1 MVHEIKEMLTMK
13 TVKQFVFIVF
23 FALFPIASAY
33 AQQKLTVRNSETGES
48 FEVEIPDGLTITAD
62 GWTDSVEVYRER
74 ARQGD
79 VEAYRKLARCYEDGV
94 GVEANFINMMYL
106 YEQADYM
113 DGKQDRYY
121 FRKSRLGQMLED
133 IDRKYQDNDS
143 IGAAE
148 ILMQIYNEWPSFL
161 WMMNVMNVENEN
173 EQKHPLEPEVQKRD
187 KVARFVMV
195 SLVADSAYSDAYICE
210 LEEVAAYAP
219 MVYNKLGGIYMGRMD
234 IDRAIG
240 YFRKADEYAM
250 LNREGAKGLLECY
263 RMKMGKGE
271 KACDDME
278 LSRLRCLSE
287 HLKGADAD

>member
-1 MVHEIKEMLTMK
+1 MK
-13 TVKQFVFIVF
+13 TVKQFVCWAF
-23 FALFPIASAY
+23 FALVSINSAY
-33 AQQKLTVRNSETGES
+33 AQQKLAVSNSETGES
-48 FEVEIPDGLTITAD
+48 FEVEIPDSLTITAD
-62 GWTDSVEVYRER
+62 GWPDSVEVYRER
-74 ARQGD
+74 ARQGE
-79 VEAYRKLARCYEDGV
+79 VEAYRKLAWCYEDGV

-173 EQKHPLEPEVQKRD
+173 EQKHLLEPEVQKGD

-210 LEEVAAYAP
+210 LEEVVAYAP
-219 MVYNKLGGIYMGRMD
+219 MVYNKLGGIYMGHPDSTRMD

-240 YFRKADEYAM
+240 YFRKADEYVM